1 MQNTRQLL
9 KCVLKLSQNLYI
21 YYKGC
26 QFLIFKKLS
35 SMRAKFIIILLENK
49 YSYPAQLVSS
59 VDIPLSCGSR
69 TAKGPRG
76 AACLEK
82 SNKPPSCPTSC
93 RSQQLDSARLFSFL
107 VLRQHRVCVRHS
119 VSLVFGLKYLCAY

>member
-49 YSYPAQLVSS
+49 YSYYLFTQYT
-59 VDIPLSCGSR
+59 R
-69 TAKGPRG
+69 TT
-76 AACLEK
+76 C
-82 SNKPPSCPTSC
+82 
-93 RSQQLDSARLFSFL
+93 
-107 VLRQHRVCVRHS
+107 
-119 VSLVFGLKYLCAY
+119 